1 MKTSDDSLA
10 RKESMYRSGASMRRS
25 IMFFS
30 GQRPGPNSPLVRKLD
45 LRRMAYR
52 LFIFDFDGTLADS
65 ADWVMRT
72 FNDLA
77 REHGFRRAS
86 EDELRMLR
94 GRSNR
99 EIVRY
104 LGVPAWKLPTIAADA
119 RRRFARD
126 IRLIKSFPGID
137 ELFEALKAHGAL
149 IAIVT
154 SNSEENVRTIL
165 GPANAAKIDFY
176 DCGASLFGK
185 ARKLRHVIARS
196 KVAPDRTI
204 CIGDETR
211 DIEAAKEVGAASG
224 AVTWGYA
231 TEAILIAHEPT
242 VVVRTMQEIEKLA
255 MPMTGTADA

>member
-1 MKTSDDSLA
+1 MPYGDHDTRFVEKF
-10 RKESMYRSGASMRRS
+10 RRCLMPIAPS
-25 IMFFS
+25 S
-30 GQRPGPNSPLVRKLD
+30 NACD
-45 LRRMAYR
+45 LRRAPDTVDRSGYTCRMSYA

-77 REHGFRRAS
+77 REHGFRSAS

-99 EIVRY
+99 DIVKY
-104 LGVPAWKLPTIAADA
+104 LGVPAWKLPAIATNA
-119 RRRFARD
+119 RKRFARD
-126 IRLIKSFPGID
+126 IHQIKPFAGVGEMLAS
-137 ELFEALKAHGAL
+137 LKARGAL

-165 GPANAAKIDFY
+165 GPENAAHVDFY

-185 ARKLRHVIARS
+185 ASKLRNVISKAKIRPAR
-196 KVAPDRTI
+196 AI
-204 CIGDETR
+204 CVGDETR

-231 TEAILIAHEPT
+231 TEGILVEHAPT
-242 VVVRTMQEIEKLA
+242 FILRTMQEVVALA
-255 MPMTGTADA
+255 EPAS

>member
-1 MKTSDDSLA
+1 MHAIAD
-10 RKESMYRSGASMRRS
+10 E
-25 IMFFS
+25 
-30 GQRPGPNSPLVRKLD
+30 PNTRYITGYTCWMS
-45 LRRMAYR
+45 YS

-77 REHGFRRAS
+77 REHGFRSAS
-86 EDELRMLR
+86 DEELRMLR

-99 EIVRY
+99 DIVKY
-104 LGVPAWKLPTIAADA
+104 LGVPAWKLPAIATDA
-119 RRRFARD
+119 RKRIARD
-126 IRLIKSFPGID
+126 IQQIKPFAGI
-137 ELFEALKAHGAL
+137 EEMLAALKARGAM

-165 GPANAAKIDFY
+165 GPENAAHIDFY

-185 ARKLRHVIARS
+185 ARKLRNVIAKAR
-196 KVAPDRTI
+196 VTPARAI
-204 CIGDETR
+204 CVGDETR

-231 TEAILIAHEPT
+231 TESILVAHAPT
-242 VVVRTMQEIEKLA
+242 LLLRTMQDVVALA
-255 MPMTGTADA
+255 ERAP